1 MHFRDIRHQD
11 RALSLLRRALT
22 SGRTHHAYLFDGPS
36 GVGKE
41 RTAIALAARLLCHDD
56 TLAADADACGTCD
69 SCRLLAGEN
78 HPDLHIIHRG
88 LHKMH
93 ADRSVRTGKGLFLSV
108 HVVRQFLIEPSSNA
122 PSLGRRRVFIVRD
135 AERMNE
141 GAQNALLKTLEEP
154 PGSACLILVTAHAQ
168 RLLQTIRSRC
178 QAVRFDWLP
187 DDFVATEL
195 QRQVQAKEEQARAL
209 ASLSQGSLG
218 GALLW
223 YRADLLGTV
232 AAMAALLDRLPGP
245 EAFAK
250 RCVELAGELAAR
262 IIEIEAPPDPEE
274 KPKSRSKASA
284 NVETDQLRDALRLV
298 LLTLA
303 TLLRDGLSRAVTQRP
318 AIFPQRAEAVA
329 AHAGHATPEELADQI
344 EAVALAE
351 QMLDRNVAPQLT
363 CERVAAALRG
373 VSLPM
378 DVV

>member
-1 MHFRDIRHQD
+1 MHFREIRHQD

-22 SGRTHHAYLFDGPS
+22 SGRMHHACLFDGPS

-41 RTAIALAARLLCHDD
+41 RTARALAARLLCHDD
-56 TLAADADACGTCD
+56 SRAADDEACGTCD
-69 SCRLLAGEN
+69 SCRLLETEN
-78 HPDLHIIHRG
+78 HPDLHIVHRG
-88 LHKMH
+88 LHKLH
-93 ADRSVRTGKGLFLSV
+93 ADRSVRAGKGLFLSV
-108 HVVRQFLIEPSSNA
+108 HVIRQFLIEPSSNA
-122 PSLGRRRVFIVRD
+122 PSLGRRRVFIIRD

-178 QAVRFDWLP
+178 QAIRFDWLP
-187 DDFVATEL
+187 DEFVATEL
-195 QRQVQAKEEQARAL
+195 QRQVSASPQQAGAL

-218 GALLW
+218 GALGW

-232 AAMAALLDRLPGP
+232 AAVAELLERLPGP

-250 RCVELAGELAAR
+250 RCVDLAGELAVR
-262 IIEIEAPPDPEE
+262 IAEAENPPDPDE
-274 KPKSRSKASA
+274 KPKSRGKAAA

-303 TLLRDGLSRAVTQRP
+303 MLLRDGLNTATGRTAV
-318 AIFPQRAEAVA
+318 FPQHADAVA
-329 AHAGHATPEELADQI
+329 AHAGRRSPDELADQI

-363 CERVAAALRG
+363 CERVATALGG
-373 VSLPM
+373 VQVRM